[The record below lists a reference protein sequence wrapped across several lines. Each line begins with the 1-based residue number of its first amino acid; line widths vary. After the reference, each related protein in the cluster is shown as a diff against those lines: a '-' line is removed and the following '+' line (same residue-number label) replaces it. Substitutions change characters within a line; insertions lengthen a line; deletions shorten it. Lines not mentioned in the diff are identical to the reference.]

1 MRDDCGVPSWRPCCE
16 TGASARLCGGLWGAG
31 SCWHLHVFSVG
42 HVWEADLYPA
52 VSVRVGAARFLNEH
66 LSVNIVCCPVLIP
79 EHMRSTLVLLRAS
92 PIIGLIGRA
101 HFRTLVTNAHLVCW
115 HLLDTKNHEYSLTK
129 TRL

>member
-66 LSVNIVCCPVLIP
+66 LSVNIVC
-79 EHMRSTLVLLRAS
+79 RLVLEKKQMRARIDLMRDS
-92 PIIGLIGRA
+92 RIIGIEPFAYCTGKR
-101 HFRTLVTNAHLVCW
+101 RQR
-115 HLLDTKNHEYSLTK
+115 K
-129 TRL
+129 TGEEE

>member
-66 LSVNIVCCPVLIP
+66 LSVNIVRSE
-79 EHMRSTLVLLRAS
+79 EHTSELQSLMRISYAVFCLKKKTSGIHTSQITRP
-92 PIIGLIGRA
+92 PIIPPNPTRHLIYL
-101 HFRTLVTNAHLVCW
+101 H
-115 HLLDTKNHEYSLTK
+115 S
-129 TRL
+129 